1 MEKPEEVV
9 VSYLRKTRT
18 GQVICIVLF
27 FIFVSIVI
35 KLNGGAPSVYAY
47 LFFMPIL
54 AVAFVYGWAWAL
66 LTTTAAS
73 FVATFLL
80 SPTGISFTPS
90 LLDDFLVRFAIMGLV
105 GVEAGIMAQRLRR
118 ETKERETSYASL
130 QAKLQEMASLRTID
144 RAIVQDVDVYSLFP
158 EIIKLVSESLSA
170 DVGIICITNG
180 KGFQVAASYGVPEE
194 IRQEMEG
201 FTLCEE
207 DNRFWTQSRLITCRR
222 LDDNAF
228 CNWPTF
234 ERLKESLH
242 LSCGCAVPLK
252 VGSHHFGSLSL
263 FFHSPDVLDKGV
275 AEEAEIFAGQ
285 VAVAVRNNQL
295 LEEMSSLTF
304 DLVQTLAG
312 VVDLRDAYTGGHSE
326 RVTKYALGIGE
337 ELGLSPEEL
346 RVLRYSAVLHDL
358 GKVAISERILHKP
371 TALTTEEW
379 VVMKKHPKLAAQILG
394 KVKFFK
400 DILPAVY
407 HHHEKFD
414 GNGYPDNLRNGKIP
428 LTARILSLADAF
440 EAMTSDRPYRKAL
453 SPEEALAEINRES
466 GRQFDPR
473 VVEAF
478 LRYLG
483 KKGNIQKEE

>member
-1 MEKPEEVV
+1 MENPEEVV
-9 VSYLRKTRT
+9 ASYLRKTRT
-18 GQVICIVLF
+18 GQIICIILF
-27 FIFVSIVI
+27 FIFVSIVVR
-35 KLNGGAPSVYAY
+35 LTGGALSIYAY
-47 LFFMPIL
+47 LLFVPIL
-54 AVAFVYGWAWAL
+54 AAAFVYGWTWAL
-66 LTTTAAS
+66 LTSTAAS
-73 FVATFLL
+73 FIATFLL
-80 SPTGISFTPS
+80 SPNGVSFNS
-90 LLDDFLVRFAIMGLV
+90 DLLDDFFVRFAIMGLV

-118 ETKERETSYASL
+118 ETKEKEISHISL
-130 QAKLQEMASLRTID
+130 QVKLQEMASLRTID

-158 EIIKLVSESLSA
+158 EIIKMVVESLSA
-170 DVGIICITNG
+170 DVGIICITDG

-194 IRQEMEG
+194 IRREMEG
-201 FTLCEE
+201 FTICGEA
-207 DNRFWTQSRLITCRR
+207 NRFWTQPRLITCRR
-222 LDDNAF
+222 LEDKAF
-228 CNWPTF
+228 CDWPDF
-234 ERLKESLH
+234 DRLRQKLH

-263 FFHSPDVLDKGV
+263 FFRSPDALDEGV

-304 DLVQTLAG
+304 DLVQSLAG
-312 VVDLRDAYTGGHSE
+312 VVDMRDAYTGGHSE

-358 GKVAISERILHKP
+358 GKIAIDERILRKP

-379 VVMKKHPKLAAQILG
+379 VEMKQHPKLAAQILE

-407 HHHEKFD
+407 YHHEKFD
-414 GNGYPDNLRNGKIP
+414 GSGYPDNLRDGKIP

-453 SPEEALAEINRES
+453 SLEAAMAEIKRES

-473 VVEAF
+473 VVESF

-483 KKGNIQKEE
+483 QGWKDHR